1 MTNVTL
7 PDTSDVAISTRYFFF
22 FFIYNNIEKVSPVE
36 YNPETSSLSK
46 EDNNEFISSPDKEIM
61 TDANNLYEGCYNA
74 AKGSKWKE
82 QTQYFLHNKLVNV
95 ARIQEELQRD
105 GYVVG
110 KRNEF
115 TLSERGKTRLIRSAS
130 MKDKTIQHVLCD
142 RILIPILRDIVIYDN
157 YASLEGRGVS
167 MALNRLKYNLINYYN
182 KYKTNEGY
190 IMLMDFSSY
199 YDNVMHD
206 YLKEFLL
213 KYIHD
218 EYTIH
223 LMNLFIDS
231 FKQDVSFLSD
241 VEYLKVLEGKFK
253 ALDYINIPNELR
265 TGEKMLPKSLNLGD
279 QCSQIF
285 GISFTT
291 FIDNYIK
298 IVCQEPYY
306 AKYMDDSYIISP
318 DKYKLMMYRDDII
331 DLAKTQGVILNKDK
345 TQIFKLSHDFKFLQ
359 THHFITETGK
369 IVIKIDSQ
377 KIVRMRKRIK
387 ALKEICIREQLP
399 KELII
404 DMFNS
409 WKGSYYHICSKD
421 QRNELDL
428 LMYNTINELQEIETK
443 RLIGGIY

>member
-1 MTNVTL
+1 MFSFFSTTHSIPDSLGIIIDTPNGKIVETGSHDELINKIDSIPGYKRWYDKNPNVHL
-7 PDTSDVAISTRYFFF
+7 AI
-22 FFIYNNIEKVSPVE
+22 E
-36 YNPETSSLSK
+36 SLR
-46 EDNNEFISSPDKEIM
+46 D
-61 TDANNLYEGCYNA
+61 L
-74 AKGSKWKE
+74 
-82 QTQYFLHNKLVNV
+82 TQD
-95 ARIQEELQRD
+95 QRD
-105 GYVVG
+105 
-110 KRNEF
+110 
-115 TLSERGKTRLIRSAS
+115 I
-130 MKDKTIQHVLCD
+130 
-142 RILIPILRDIVIYDN
+142 IV
-157 YASLEGRGVS
+157 
-167 MALNRLKYNLINYYN
+167 
-182 KYKTNEGY
+182 
-190 IMLMDFSSY
+190 
-199 YDNVMHD
+199 
-206 YLKEFLL
+206 KEFLL

-345 TQIFKLSHDFKFLQ
+345 TQIFKLSHDFKLHNCVLFL
-359 THHFITETGK
+359 
-369 IVIKIDSQ
+369 S
-377 KIVRMRKRIK
+377 
-387 ALKEICIREQLP
+387 
-399 KELII
+399 
-404 DMFNS
+404 
-409 WKGSYYHICSKD
+409 
-421 QRNELDL
+421 
-428 LMYNTINELQEIETK
+428 
-443 RLIGGIY
+443 